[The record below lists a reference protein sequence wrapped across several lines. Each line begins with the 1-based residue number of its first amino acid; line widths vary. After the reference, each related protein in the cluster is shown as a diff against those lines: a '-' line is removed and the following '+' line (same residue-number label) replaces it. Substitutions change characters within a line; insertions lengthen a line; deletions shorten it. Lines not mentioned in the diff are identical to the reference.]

1 MSLSDRAIGVAKLA
15 LRVTRLIDKASF
27 VTPNKKLIVERSP
40 LVGWAD
46 VRKPNRAI
54 PGFSRFYVVIMEQF

>member
-1 MSLSDRAIGVAKLA
+1 MSLSDRVIGVAKLA
-15 LRVTRLIDKASF
+15 LRVTRLIDKVSF
-27 VTPNKKLIVERSP
+27 ITPNKNIRRRV

-54 PGFSRFYVVIMEQF
+54 PGFSRFYVVIMGQF